1 MPLFLL
7 ETGADG
13 TDTISSVF
21 SSLSEIFQ
29 FIVGLLGKV
38 VTMITSTPLIFV
50 PVLVAFGG
58 GAILLAVSL
67 VKRLGVG
74 RGGKR
79 RGR

>member
-7 ETGADG
+7 ETDASG

-38 VTMITSTPLIFV
+38 VTMITSTALIFV

-74 RGGKR
+74 RGGRR